1 MEKKEKK
8 QYSNVNHHLLKN
20 EHKIIKIHWYVL
32 VMKASDYDI
41 VVNCESKIQ
50 KGFSEGLSAQWQVQE
65 QLKGLIKL

>member
-1 MEKKEKK
+1 MLPTYFCLTYFKHVIASKKD
-8 QYSNVNHHLLKN
+8 
-20 EHKIIKIHWYVL
+20 
-32 VMKASDYDI
+32 ASITNNDI

>member
-1 MEKKEKK
+1 
-8 QYSNVNHHLLKN
+8 
-20 EHKIIKIHWYVL
+20 
-32 VMKASDYDI
+32 MKASDYDI